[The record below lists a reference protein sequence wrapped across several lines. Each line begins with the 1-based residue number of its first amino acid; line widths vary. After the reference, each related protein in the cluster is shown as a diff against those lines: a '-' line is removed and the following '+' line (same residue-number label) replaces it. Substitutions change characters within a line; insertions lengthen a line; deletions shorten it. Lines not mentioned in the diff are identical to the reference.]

1 MFSTAIQRTTQ
12 YFQGFIDRKTIEI
25 ILYFVIMSINS
36 YLALSGI
43 CYILDASIFIAKMLG
58 KFVWNNLTPGQK
70 LPELAVIIAII
81 GITING
87 ISVIYGTKNKD
98 SKRTL
103 RLKNRIT
110 KLKTIIAE
118 KDAEISRQKAEI
130 AEKDQFISESTSLFD
145 NIEELSNP
153 I

>member
-1 MFSTAIQRTTQ
+1 MFSTAIQRTSQ
-12 YFQGFIDRKTIEI
+12 YIQGFIDRRTIGI
-25 ILYFVIMSINS
+25 ILNFVIMSINS

-58 KFVWNNLTPGQK
+58 KLVWNNLTPGQK
-70 LPELAVIIAII
+70 LLELSVIITII
-81 GITING
+81 VVTING
-87 ISVIYGTKNKD
+87 ISVIFKAKNKD
-98 SKRTL
+98 SKRIL
-103 RLKNRIT
+103 RLKNRIS

-130 AEKDQFISESTSLFD
+130 AEKDQFISESASLFD